1 MMFAGIRLRLKS
13 YLFRI
18 RHLRGADIG
27 SRCAFDGTVIIRGPE
42 HIAFGDGC
50 AFGPRCRI
58 EAWDSRPGTD
68 EDFNP
73 MIVFGKN
80 VSITASCHIGAINS
94 VEIGDNALI
103 GTGVVIIDHGHGRVC
118 AEEVGIPPIDRTLHS
133 KGPVKVGRNV
143 WIGEYAVILPGV
155 TVGDEAVIGAC
166 SVVTHDVPQR
176 AVVGGNPARVLKVL

>member
-1 MMFAGIRLRLKS
+1 MLERLRHRLKS
-13 YLFRI
+13 AIFKRM
-18 RHLRGADIG
+18 HLKGADIG
-27 SRCAFDGTVIIRGPE
+27 ERCVFDKTVVIRGPE
-42 HIAFGDGC
+42 HLSFGDGC

-68 EDFNP
+68 EDFDP
-73 MIVFGKN
+73 KIVFGKN

-103 GTGVVIIDHGHGRVC
+103 GTGVVVIDHGHGRVC
-118 AEEVGIPPIDRTLHS
+118 TAEVGTPPIDRTLYS
-133 KGPVKVGRNV
+133 KGPVKLGRNV

-155 TVGDEAVIGAC
+155 TVGDEAIVGAC
-166 SVVTHDVPQR
+166 SVVTHDVPPR